1 MPKQLLQYKGPYG
14 EQINPVPDELI
25 DYEPLKKRSAIY
37 NYEITEHLHT
47 DLMQFFFFTEGGG
60 FLLSEGK
67 RIALQAPCALII
79 PNNTLHGFVLQSNVQ
94 GDVFTFTNTFFE
106 KNLVDVKKILLQ
118 LHQLQHLI
126 FDENTSAFQEIL
138 ALKNSLI
145 KELTAKQ
152 PEKSYAVKLHFQLLL
167 LHLYRIKQEK
177 PTQTLSTENRTLV
190 YFHAFQ
196 KLIKQH
202 IHESKTIQQ
211 YAKALNISPVHLN
224 RICQSLVQKS
234 ALQVVHEYLLIE
246 AKKYLLGTSNS
257 IAEIS
262 YFLDFKDPSHF
273 SKFFRKMT
281 GFSPRAFR
289 KEKLLS

>member
-1 MPKQLLQYKGPYG
+1 MPEKLLQYKGPYG
-14 EQINPVPDELI
+14 EQKNPVSDELI

-47 DLMQFFFFTEGGG
+47 DLMQLFFIKKGGG

-67 RIALQAPCALII
+67 KIALQTPCALLI

-106 KNLVDVKKILLQ
+106 KSLVEVKKILLQ
-118 LHQLQHLI
+118 LNQLQHLV
-126 FDENTSAFQEIL
+126 FDENTPIFQEIRT
-138 ALKNSLI
+138 LKNSLI
-145 KELTAKQ
+145 QELAAHQ
-152 PEKSYAVKLHFQLLL
+152 PEKNYAVQLHFQLLL

-177 PTQTLSTENRTLV
+177 PSQILATENRTLV

-196 KLIKQH
+196 KLIKKS
-202 IHESKTIQQ
+202 IHETKTIQQ

-224 RICQSLVQKS
+224 RVCQSLVQKS

-273 SKFFRKMT
+273 SKFFRKMM
-281 GFSPRAFR
+281 GLSPRTFR
-289 KEKLLS
+289 KLN

>member
-1 MPKQLLQYKGPYG
+1 MPKKLLQYKGPYG
-14 EQINPVPDELI
+14 EQINPVSDELI

-47 DLMQFFFFTEGGG
+47 DLMQFFFFREGGG

-94 GDVFTFTNTFFE
+94 GDVFTFTHTFFE
-106 KNLVDVKKILLQ
+106 KNLANSKKILLQ
-118 LHQLQHLI
+118 LQQLQYLV
-126 FDENTSAFQEIL
+126 FDEDANSFQEIVL
-138 ALKNSLI
+138 LKNSLI
-145 KELTAKQ
+145 KELATHQ
-152 PEKSYAVKLHFQLLL
+152 PEKNYGVKLHFQLLL
-167 LHLYRIKQEK
+167 LQLYRVKQEK
-177 PTQTLSTENRTLV
+177 PAQTLPTENKTLV

-202 IHESKTIQQ
+202 IHETKTIQQ

-224 RICQSLVQKS
+224 RVCQTLVQKS

-262 YFLDFKDPSHF
+262 YFLAFKDPSHF
-273 SKFFRKMT
+273 SKFFRKMV
-281 GFSPRAFR
+281 GVSPRGFR
-289 KEKLLS
+289 KGLD

>member
-1 MPKQLLQYKGPYG
+1 MANKLLQYKGPYG
-14 EQINPVPDELI
+14 EQRNPVSDELI
-25 DYEPLKKRSAIY
+25 DYEPLKKRSAVY

-47 DLMQFFFFTEGGG
+47 DLVQIFLITAGGG

-67 RIALQAPCALII
+67 KITLQTPCALII
-79 PNNTLHGFVLQSNVQ
+79 PNNSLHGFVLQSNVR

-106 KNLVDVKKILLQ
+106 KSLLDAKKILLQ

-126 FDENTSAFQEIL
+126 FDENTNVFQELL

-145 KELTAKQ
+145 KELAAHQ
-152 PEKSYAVKLHFQLLL
+152 PEKNYAVKLQFQLLL
-167 LHLYRIKQEK
+167 LHLYRIKKEK
-177 PTQTLSTENRTLV
+177 PTQTLPTENRTLV

-196 KLIKQH
+196 KLIKQN
-202 IHESKTIQQ
+202 IHETKTIQQ
-211 YAKALNISPVHLN
+211 YAKALNLSSVHLN
-224 RICQSLVQKS
+224 RVCQAVVQKS

-281 GFSPRAFR
+281 KVSPRGFR
-289 KEKLLS
+289 KEKLIV

>member
-1 MPKQLLQYKGPYG
+1 MAKKLLQYKGPYG
-14 EQINPVPDELI
+14 EQRNPVSDELI

-47 DLMQFFFFTEGGG
+47 DLMQFFLITAGGG
-60 FLLSEGK
+60 ILLSEGK
-67 RIALQAPCALII
+67 KIKLQAPCALII

-106 KNLVDVKKILLQ
+106 KNLLAAKKILLQ
-118 LHQLQHLI
+118 LHQLQHLV
-126 FDENTSAFQEIL
+126 FDESTIFYQEIFT
-138 ALKNSLI
+138 LKNSLI
-145 KELTAKQ
+145 KEIATHQ
-152 PEKSYAVKLHFQLLL
+152 PEKTYAVKLYFQVLL
-167 LHLYRIKQEK
+167 LHLYRITQEK
-177 PTQTLSTENRTLV
+177 PMQTLPTENRTLV

-196 KLIKQH
+196 KLIKQT
-202 IHESKTIQQ
+202 IHETKTIQE
-211 YAKALNISPVHLN
+211 YAKELNISPVHLN
-224 RICQSLVQKS
+224 RVCQTLVQKP

-262 YFLDFKDPSHF
+262 YFLDFNDPSHF

-281 GFSPRAFR
+281 GSSPRKFR
-289 KEKLLS
+289 RQSST

>member
-1 MPKQLLQYKGPYG
+1 MPKKLLQYKGPYG
-14 EQINPVPDELI
+14 EQINPVSDELI

-47 DLMQFFFFTEGGG
+47 DLMQLFFIREGGG

-79 PNNTLHGFVLQSNVQ
+79 PNNTLHGFVLQSHVQ

-106 KNLVDVKKILLQ
+106 KNLVDAKKILLQ
-118 LHQLQHLI
+118 LHQLQHLV
-126 FDENTSAFQEIL
+126 FDKKSSTFKEIVTF
-138 ALKNSLI
+138 KNSLI
-145 KELTAKQ
+145 QELAAHQ
-152 PEKSYAVKLHFQLLL
+152 PEKNYAIKLHFQLLF

-177 PTQTLSTENRTLV
+177 PTQTLPTENRTLV

-196 KLIKQH
+196 KLIKQN
-202 IHESKTIQQ
+202 IHETKTIQH

-224 RICQSLVQKS
+224 RVCQTLVQKS

-246 AKKYLLGTSNS
+246 AKKVLIGD
-257 IAEIS
+257 E
-262 YFLDFKDPSHF
+262 
-273 SKFFRKMT
+273 
-281 GFSPRAFR
+281 
-289 KEKLLS
+289 